1 MSRGLKITS
10 SLSFMGSLTDAQ
22 YQCVSIK
29 NVKIP
34 QLPYKFSAIWR
45 WHTVKE
51 LQL

>member
-1 MSRGLKITS
+1 MPRGLKITS

-29 NVKIP
+29 NVKSP
-34 QLPYKFSAIWR
+34 QLPCKFSAIRR